1 MKEVTIT
8 KHAYDR
14 AKERLGW
21 KKSTL
26 KRMTDRVIEN
36 GVTHRETNG
45 HLRKYLNKLYHQ
57 KGKAN
62 NMRIY
67 GDVIFVFHGKTL
79 ITIFKLPTNLIKYV
93 NK

>member
-21 KKSTL
+21 KKATL
-26 KRMTDRVIEN
+26 KRMVDRVLEE
-36 GVTHRETNG
+36 GVTHKETNG
-45 HLRKYLNKLYHQ
+45 QLRKYLNHLYRQ

-79 ITIFKLPTNLIKYV
+79 ITIFKLPTELIKYV